1 MNERIEF
8 IPNSGAC
15 LTTTNVLDERGL
27 VRWIER
33 KPSQGPADNGWRIL
47 SEIDTSDYLDDPD
60 NWKLVAFNQVCGIEP
75 ALISIYDFAFGS
87 RLELVR
93 GPKGLKWID
102 SKTGRPVRERDL
114 FVPEQHRSRWPI
126 LRRRS

>member
-1 MNERIEF
+1 VNQRTEF
-8 IPNSGAC
+8 IPDSGAC
-15 LTTTNVLDERGL
+15 LTTTNVLEGRGQ

-33 KPSQGPADNGWRIL
+33 KPSQGSADNGWRIL
-47 SEIDTSDYLDDPD
+47 SDIDTSDYLEDPD

-75 ALISIYDFAFGS
+75 ALISIYDFALGS

-93 GPKGLKWID
+93 GPQGLKWID
-102 SKTGRPVRERDL
+102 SKTGRPIREKD
-114 FVPEQHRSRWPI
+114 FYVPEQHRSRWSL